1 MVLIPAGTYRTSDPG
16 LHIYMSD
23 ITLRGLGKY
32 ATIIRHHGIKPALTV
47 GQGKKPL
54 CMNVRIVDLQ
64 FDGSSAQSD
73 GIFLQ
78 DYTVRYYIENVSILN
93 FKSGFGIR
101 TVNHNHSGHISS
113 VDVFRNEVGIFI
125 GDQGQYTDISF
136 SKICHNQKYGIEL
149 LDNNVINIISTQ
161 IEKNGAGG
169 GASIVAR
176 GVKALNIIGCYNEQ
190 NDIYNGPFIIL
201 TKGITTGPCQ
211 AVNIIGCRS
220 IGNKKA
226 PHSVVLESAQNV
238 NFTGNEIKSF
248 ASGIF
253 VLRPLESDQVKMIS
267 GQSNNFSGPMGSDI
281 FTIK

>member
-1 MVLIPAGTYRTSDPG
+1 M
-16 LHIYMSD
+16 
-23 ITLRGLGKY
+23 
-32 ATIIRHHGIKPALTV
+32 
-47 GQGKKPL
+47 
-54 CMNVRIVDLQ
+54 
-64 FDGSSAQSD
+64 
-73 GIFLQ
+73 
-78 DYTVRYYIENVSILN
+78 
-93 FKSGFGIR
+93 
-101 TVNHNHSGHISS
+101 
-113 VDVFRNEVGIFI
+113 
-125 GDQGQYTDISF
+125 
-136 SKICHNQKYGIEL
+136 
-149 LDNNVINIISTQ
+149 
-161 IEKNGAGG
+161 
-169 GASIVAR
+169 AR